1 MSKYNLMELLNE
13 YVGGSRHGTLN
24 ITFKDLE
31 SEMNEV
37 GNIGD
42 FVVRKNS
49 NVSDKVN
56 HEFEIIPIGNVTGK
70 GEEKGGIRIYDYKF
84 GFNPAE
90 ELTDKEHPFSVGG
103 DDKGDTLS
111 LFKFLFPKRA
121 RGYFE
126 KDISNIDPDAWSE
139 SPSYGKLGT
148 EIDEEMSDKDKD
160 FEKAKE
166 ADRLEKHPERDKI
179 KAIQALLAKE
189 KLKKE
194 SMGNKK
200 INEGDLFSSKFDRPH
215 LKDII
220 RDLNEEPIFDM
231 AVRRAYKFLVSLL
244 DAEDKAEL
252 GLKESTGPS
261 DKAETED
268 DVVNVD
274 KVAGPSAK
282 GVGYGAETS
291 ANTAEDDQEDKE
303 IQNPPPMYEDM
314 NLASI
319 AKKLGIDM
327 DDLKNKIKKMKSREK
342 DEIEASARA
351 SMAENTRLS
360 NEVSDRIE
368 GLLNQPMKKKFMD
381 VGMDLVQDLLEEDPF
396 DIDDVI
402 QHLANELGKYY
413 DDFLGAGE
421 RLNSIEIDENGNA
434 EDFTKE
440 LKEAVA
446 EEESVAD
453 YLMDYYRNPNK
464 PEETMVDEKIVGEYF
479 KTHEDWDLI
488 WGKSYEEGLQD
499 FEEFFDINYGIMF
512 PSAGEIDEN
521 LKKHFK
527 RFM

>member
-1 MSKYNLMELLNE
+1 MSKYNL
-13 YVGGSRHGTLN
+13 H
-24 ITFKDLE
+24 DL
-31 SEMNEV
+31 
-37 GNIGD
+37 
-42 FVVRKNS
+42 
-49 NVSDKVN
+49 
-56 HEFEIIPIGNVTGK
+56 FEG
-70 GEEKGGIRIYDYKF
+70 
-84 GFNPAE
+84 
-90 ELTDKEHPFSVGG
+90 
-103 DDKGDTLS
+103 
-111 LFKFLFPKRA
+111 
-121 RGYFE
+121 
-126 KDISNIDPDAWSE
+126 
-139 SPSYGKLGT
+139 
-148 EIDEEMSDKDKD
+148 MSDKEFADAQ
-160 FEKAKE
+160 EKE
-166 ADRLEKHPERDKI
+166 RLEDHPEKDKI

-189 KLKKE
+189 
-194 SMGNKK
+194 K

-220 RDLNEEPIFDM
+220 RDLNEKPIFDM

-244 DAEDKAEL
+244 DNEDKREM

-282 GVGYGAETS
+282 GRGYGAETS

-303 IQNPPPMYEDM
+303 IQNPPPMYAMKEDM

-327 DDLKNKIKKMKSREK
+327 DDLKDKIEKMKSREK

-402 QHLANELGKYY
+402 QHLANELGNYY
-413 DDFLGAGE
+413 DNFLGAGE
-421 RLNSIEIDENGNA
+421 RLNSMEIDENGDA

-464 PEETMVDEKIVGEYF
+464 PEETMVDEKIVGEYY
-479 KTHEDWDLI
+479 KTHPDWDLI
-488 WGKSYEEGLQD
+488 WGKSYEDGLED
-499 FEEFFDINYGIMF
+499 FQEFFDANYGYMF
-512 PSAGEIDEN
+512 PSAGEIDEDKEMED
-521 LKKHFK
+521 LKEQFK
-527 RFM
+527 RFR